1 MKKKRAS
8 MTLRKQILVLGLLIT
23 GLHQVVFAVALYA
36 SEILTSIPLGVH
48 ASLAVA
54 FSITAAVIISIL
66 LSNRMAAPYVLVAR
80 EIGNA
85 SPGTNIPEPPSYE
98 AALIVKSAND
108 LFYKLGYIVGE
119 MTEMSTQL
127 AVSLE
132 RMTATSLGFS
142 DGTQTSASSV
152 EEITASLEEVS
163 AGMEN
168 EADNIRLQFEKLS
181 GITENIHNLSLINSE
196 TLLKTESVRGL
207 ISEMTSRAS
216 SGNRLMEDMRSNMN
230 TIFESSNEMTSIVQM
245 INDISD
251 KINLLSLNAAIEA
264 ARAGESGRGFAVVA
278 DEISKLADQTA
289 VSIKG
294 IDTLINKNNE
304 MIKNGQSHVI
314 DTVDMIGAIIDGI
327 GETRNMIDAVTENM
341 QRQFEI
347 NSLLNREADEIK
359 TSSEEIRNSSRER
372 QTAVM
377 EMVKSISLINESTQ
391 TIAMS
396 SEEIALNT
404 VEVASISQALKDRI
418 QELA

>member
-1 MKKKRAS
+1 
-8 MTLRKQILVLGLLIT
+8 
-23 GLHQVVFAVALYA
+23 
-36 SEILTSIPLGVH
+36 
-48 ASLAVA
+48 
-54 FSITAAVIISIL
+54 
-66 LSNRMAAPYVLVAR
+66 
-80 EIGNA
+80 
-85 SPGTNIPEPPSYE
+85 
-98 AALIVKSAND
+98 
-108 LFYKLGYIVGE
+108 
-119 MTEMSTQL
+119 
-127 AVSLE
+127 
-132 RMTATSLGFS
+132 
-142 DGTQTSASSV
+142 
-152 EEITASLEEVS
+152 
-163 AGMEN
+163 
-168 EADNIRLQFEKLS
+168 
-181 GITENIHNLSLINSE
+181 
-196 TLLKTESVRGL
+196 
-207 ISEMTSRAS
+207 
-216 SGNRLMEDMRSNMN
+216 MN

-304 MIKNGQSHVI
+304 LIKNGQSHVI